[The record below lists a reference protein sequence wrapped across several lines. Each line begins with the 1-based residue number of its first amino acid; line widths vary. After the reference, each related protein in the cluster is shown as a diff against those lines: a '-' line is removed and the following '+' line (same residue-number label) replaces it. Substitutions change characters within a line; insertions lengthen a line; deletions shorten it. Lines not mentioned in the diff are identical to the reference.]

1 MMKKILFAII
11 LTSITM
17 SSLAANV
24 KVFNGRGLVGVF
36 GNYTAKNKMVTYGN
50 VGESYFYVTLTNVFN
65 GSYNRCYQAALM
77 QIDGIYGIPI
87 SNDLMLV
94 PEFTFTDERRKGL
107 IYPRPAP
114 FDIVTGHFNGWGSGT
129 NQFPWYR
136 NCIFEPYQTT
146 PETIIEHEVFL
157 TGRLLVYGTGN
168 QKSGTYYLKDNIG
181 TSIKDW
187 RNLNEGSWVKLVDKA
202 DPINVTVSGLTCSLQ
217 TPNKIN
223 FGIQDSNA
231 AAGTLLASVQRP
243 IAISC
248 SQFKDQ
254 VDAYI
259 GISAN
264 VKPEYYSGNNYDV
277 NLINSSN
284 RAAAYVKL
292 FVHHN
297 GAKLPIRLDQTMV
310 ELGRIKANENNVNIT
325 KTLEYELYSKGAGIT
340 GLARGSVEFSVIMR

>member
-1 MMKKILFAII
+1 MNLMSTIRYSIIGMMIFGLEITGLSAAGVGLNTTRIVFPQNSQSIPVTVRNSTENEEYLVQVY
-11 LTSITM
+11 LTKTPSDSTQE
-17 SSLAANV
+17 
-24 KVFNGRGLVGVF
+24 KVFDILPPMLYLKPGQQRDVRITETSSSMNLP
-36 GNYTAKNKMVTYGN
+36 K
-50 VGESYFYVTLTNVFN
+50 
-65 GSYNRCYQAALM
+65 
-77 QIDGIYGIPI
+77 I

-310 ELGRIKANENNVNIT
+310 ELGRIKANENNV
-325 KTLEYELYSKGAGIT
+325 
-340 GLARGSVEFSVIMR
+340 